1 MFFFPVDMCINCRVR
16 KCAAVSL
23 CPPWHEQGSELPWS
37 LQHHSTLLV
46 CLQANLF
53 GTFYIP
59 RLPHLPSLP
68 TKEKNNLCSFIFA
81 AFCQNLSTPV
91 SSRRLVER
99 STFWWSWWPGLGV
112 VFLYADCYRSCE
124 SWLHSVL
131 LSVIMESC
139 LVETSW
145 IDWVVW
151 CIRWRGLRFA
161 GSMRGARVCT
171 LMLMRIMNSWTNHAL
186 LFYLKFLFWRQFP

>member
-59 RLPHLPSLP
+59 RLPHFPSLP

-99 STFWWSWWPGLGV
+99 STLSWCCLPVRWLLPVMWILAAFSALICHYGELPCGDIMDWLGGLVYQMKGTEV
-112 VFLYADCYRSCE
+112 C
-124 SWLHSVL
+124 
-131 LSVIMESC
+131 
-139 LVETSW
+139 W
-145 IDWVVW
+145 INE
-151 CIRWRGLRFA
+151 RG
-161 GSMRGARVCT
+161 
-171 LMLMRIMNSWTNHAL
+171 
-186 LFYLKFLFWRQFP
+186 